1 MWRWLPTIC
10 PYMLILLLNNTVMKK
25 LVLSFFAILAA
36 LSVQA
41 QEEDAHDF
49 GGEGKRNHIR
59 LRGKSVPFIRR
70 SLGALV
76 IVELKCL
83 MSLSVCCIPRKCR
96 PFIGVGLGGAYGKY
110 AANQVKYNY
119 FLGVVDPRLG
129 LQFGRHYK
137 VAFDANLAFE
147 RASQKEIR
155 LCAPLPLLRRVWQNS
170 PCIPVPFCSAARRN

>member
-1 MWRWLPTIC
+1 
-10 PYMLILLLNNTVMKK
+10 MKK

-49 GGEGKRNHIR
+49 EVGIGTGLNFIAKENISRNPGVMVYGEYRYGLSDHFDIGAQVNYSNAKGKYDAKDAIFNQ
-59 LRGKSVPFIRR
+59 
-70 SLGALV
+70 
-76 IVELKCL
+76 VELML
-83 MSLSVCCIPRKCR
+83 VSDWNILSSGKCR

-155 LCAPLPLLRRVWQNS
+155 LCAPFTF
-170 PCIPVPFCSAARRN
+170 IGFKIGYIF